1 MEKLCPLLKKPC
13 IEHGCRWWT
22 NVQGRHPQS
31 GEVVN
36 QWACAVE
43 LLPILQITVAQEVR
57 QGAAAT
63 ESLRNENVAI
73 GEALAKAVV
82 FKALTNREEKD
93 AGTDLKLAG

>member
-1 MEKLCPLLKKPC
+1 MDKLCPLLKKSC

-31 GEVVN
+31 GEIVN
-36 QWACAVE
+36 EWACAVE
-43 LLPILQITVAQEVR
+43 LLPILLVNTAQEVR

-73 GEALAKAVV
+73 GSALSN
-82 FKALTNREEKD
+82 ALSNARRIGLE
-93 AGTDLKLAG
+93 